1 LNNGSTPTRIVIVG
15 GGITGLACAHRLLT
29 LAPHLEVTVL
39 EADER
44 VGGLIRTSPFAG
56 HAAVDEAADAFLLRV
71 PAARELAEEVG
82 LGGSL
87 TSPAVAHASVWRER
101 LHPLPESLVLGV
113 PARLA
118 PLVRT
123 RLISMR
129 GKLRAGVEPFLPR
142 TSTDADCLGAF
153 VRKRLG
159 NEVHEMLVD
168 PLVGSIYAT
177 DTDSFS
183 LRGMPQ
189 LHELTAAGRSIVI
202 SARKRAKPAPQR
214 AENPS
219 GGAVFAAP
227 LGGMQAL
234 TDAVH
239 AAVVRR
245 GANVVVGAR
254 VNAVGRDAG
263 GLVVRSSVGEHR
275 CEHVVLASPARQTG
289 EWLTDTAPNA
299 AGLLTSWEHASV
311 VMVTLA
317 VPRRTMPRSATGS
330 GYLVPKPVQR
340 FVTAV
345 SFASQKWA
353 HLDDGNNAVLRI
365 SLGRDGM
372 PLHHHSDDELLSFVL
387 ADLKMHLGVDF
398 DRFAESRNV
407 RLTRWVE
414 SFPQY
419 RPRHFER
426 VDHVE
431 AHLATELPN
440 VHLAGASYRG
450 IGVPACIQQA
460 NDTARRIIEQISA
473 R

>member
-1 LNNGSTPTRIVIVG
+1 MPKRVVIVG
-15 GGITGLACAHRLLT
+15 GGITGLACAHRLLA
-29 LAPHLEVTVL
+29 LDPLVDVTVL
-39 EADER
+39 EADAR
-44 VGGLIRTSPFAG
+44 VGGVIRTSPFAG

-71 PAARELAEEVG
+71 PAARNLAEEVG

-87 TSPAVAHASVWRER
+87 TSPAVAHASVWRGR
-101 LHPLPESLVLGV
+101 LHPLPESLLLGV
-113 PARLA
+113 PTRLG
-118 PLVRT
+118 PLVRS
-123 RLISMR
+123 RLISTR
-129 GKLRAGVEPFLPR
+129 GKLRAGLEPFLPR
-142 TSTDADCLGAF
+142 TATDLDCLGAF
-153 VRKRLG
+153 MRKRLG
-159 NEVHEMLVD
+159 NEVQEILID

-189 LHELTAAGRSIVI
+189 LQELASEGRSLMI
-202 SARKRAKPAPQR
+202 SAQKRPRPAPGG
-214 AENPS
+214 AENP
-219 GGAVFAAP
+219 VFAAP
-227 LGGMQAL
+227 AGGMQAL

-239 AAVVRR
+239 ASVLRA
-245 GANVVVGAR
+245 GAKVMVNSR
-254 VNAVGRDAG
+254 VSGLDHDG
-263 GLVVRSSVGEHR
+263 KDLVVRVSDEEHR
-275 CEHVVLASPARQTG
+275 CDHVVLASPARRTG
-289 EWLTDTAPNA
+289 EWLAHAAPNA
-299 AGLLTSWEHASV
+299 ARLLAAWEHASV

-317 VPRRTMPRSATGS
+317 VPRHAMPRSATGS
-330 GYLVPKPVQR
+330 GYLVPKTVQR

-353 HLDDGNNAVLRI
+353 HLDDGTNMVLRV

-372 PLHHHSDDELLSFVL
+372 PLHHHSNDELLSFVL
-387 ADLKMHLGVDF
+387 ADLKWHLGVDF
-398 DRFAESRNV
+398 DSHVGNDHV

-426 VDHVE
+426 VDRVE

-450 IGVPACIQQA
+450 IGIPACIEQA
-460 NDTARRIIEQISA
+460 NETARRIIERVSV

>member
-1 LNNGSTPTRIVIVG
+1 MSTASTPNRVVIVG
-15 GGITGLACAHRLLT
+15 GGVTGLACAHRLLT
-29 LAPHLEVTVL
+29 LDPTVDLTIL
-39 EADER
+39 EANER
-44 VGGLIRTSPFAG
+44 VGGLIHTSPFAG

-71 PAARELAEEVG
+71 PAARNLAEEVG
-82 LGGSL
+82 LGSSL
-87 TSPAVAHASVWRER
+87 TSPAVAHASVWRGR
-101 LHPLPESLVLGV
+101 LHPLPESLLLGV
-113 PARLA
+113 PTRLA
-118 PLVRT
+118 PLARS
-123 RLISMR
+123 RLISTR
-129 GKLRAGVEPFLPR
+129 GKLRAGLEPALPR

-153 VRKRLG
+153 MRKRLG
-159 NEVHEMLVD
+159 NEVHEMLID

-189 LHELTAAGRSIVI
+189 LQELASEGRSLMI
-202 SARKRAKPAPQR
+202 SARKRAKPAP
-214 AENPS
+214 AGAGNP
-219 GGAVFAAP
+219 VFAAP
-227 LGGMQAL
+227 VGGMQAL

-239 AAVVRR
+239 AS
-245 GANVVVGAR
+245 
-254 VNAVGRDAG
+254 
-263 GLVVRSSVGEHR
+263 VVRSGAKVVVNARVSGVGREGNTLIVRSSNGEYR
-275 CEHVVLASPARQTG
+275 CDHVVLASPARQTG
-289 EWLTDTAPNA
+289 EWLADTAPNA
-299 AGLLTSWEHASV
+299 ARLLADWEHASV
-311 VMVTLA
+311 VMVALA
-317 VPRRTMPRSATGS
+317 VPRGAMPHSATGS

-353 HLDDGNNAVLRI
+353 HLDDGTCAVLRV

-372 PLHHHSDDELLSFVL
+372 PLHHHSNDELLSFVL

-398 DRFAESRNV
+398 SSHVNDDKV

-431 AHLATELPN
+431 SHLATELPN

>member
-1 LNNGSTPTRIVIVG
+1 MNPAAAPTRVVIVG

-29 LAPHLEVTVL
+29 LDPSVEVTVL
-39 EADER
+39 EANET

-71 PAARELAEEVG
+71 PAARELAEAVG
-82 LGGSL
+82 LGDAL
-87 TSPAVAHASVWRER
+87 TSPAVAHASVWRKR

-113 PARLA
+113 PARLG
-118 PLVRT
+118 PLALS
-123 RLISMR
+123 RLITTR
-129 GKLRAGVEPFLPR
+129 GKLRAAIEPLLPR
-142 TSTDADCLGAF
+142 TSTDADCLGGF

-177 DTDSFS
+177 DTDAFS

-189 LHELTAAGRSIVI
+189 LHELTSTGRSLII
-202 SARKRAKPAPQR
+202 SARKRAKAAPHR
-214 AENPS
+214 AENP
-219 GGAVFAAP
+219 VFAAP

-239 AAVVRR
+239 AAIVRS
-245 GANVVVGAR
+245 GAKVLVGVR
-254 VNAVGRDAG
+254 VSGVGRDAN
-263 GLVVRSSVGEHR
+263 GLVVRSSSGEHP
-275 CEHVVLASPARQTG
+275 CDHVVLATPARQTN
-289 EWLTDTAPNA
+289 EWLVDSAPNA
-299 AGLLTSWEHASV
+299 ARLLSSWEHASV
-311 VMVTLA
+311 VMATLA
-317 VPRRTMPRSATGS
+317 VPRRAMPRSATGS

-353 HLDDGNNAVLRI
+353 HLDDGAQTILRV
-365 SLGRDGM
+365 SLGREGM
-372 PLHHHSDDELLSFVL
+372 PLHHHSDDELMSFVL
-387 ADLKMHLGVDF
+387 ADLKLHLGVDF
-398 DRFAESRNV
+398 DRFVEPRNL

-419 RPRHFER
+419 RPHHFDH

-431 AHLATELPN
+431 SHLTAELPN

-460 NDTARRIIEQISA
+460 NSTALRIVDQIST

>member
-1 LNNGSTPTRIVIVG
+1 MITGSTPTRVVIVG

-29 LAPHLEVTVL
+29 LDPRIDVTIL
-39 EADER
+39 EATER

-71 PAARELAEEVG
+71 PAARALAEAVG

-87 TSPAVAHASVWRER
+87 TSPAVAHASVWRGR
-101 LHPLPESLVLGV
+101 LHPLPESLLLGV
-113 PARLA
+113 PTRLGPLARS
-118 PLVRT
+118 

-129 GKLRAGVEPFLPR
+129 GKLRAGLEPLLPR
-142 TSTDADCLGAF
+142 TSTDTDCLGAF
-153 VRKRLG
+153 MRKRLG
-159 NEVHEMLVD
+159 GEVHEMLID

-189 LHELTAAGRSIVI
+189 LQELASEGRSLMI
-202 SARKRAKPAPQR
+202 SARRRAQPAPAG
-214 AENPS
+214 AENP
-219 GGAVFAAP
+219 VFAAP
-227 LGGMQAL
+227 MGGMQAL

-239 AAVVRR
+239 ASVVRA
-245 GANVVVGAR
+245 GAKVVVNAR
-254 VNAVGRDAG
+254 VSGIDRDAG
-263 GLVVRSSVGEHR
+263 DVVLRSSAGEHR
-275 CEHVVLASPARQTG
+275 CDHVVLAAPARKTG
-289 EWLTDTAPNA
+289 EWLAHTAPNA
-299 AGLLTSWEHASV
+299 ARLLAAWEHASV
-311 VMVTLA
+311 VMVALA
-317 VPRRTMPRSATGS
+317 VPRRAMPRVATGS

-353 HLDDGNNAVLRI
+353 HLDDGNSALLRV

-372 PLHHHSDDELLSFVL
+372 PLHHHTDDELLSFVL

-398 DRFAESRNV
+398 DRHVSDDKV

-419 RPRHFER
+419 RPHHFDR

-460 NDTARRIIEQISA
+460 NDTAQRIFEQISA

>member
-1 LNNGSTPTRIVIVG
+1 MSTASTPMRVVIVG
-15 GGITGLACAHRLLT
+15 GGVTGLACAHRLLALDPT
-29 LAPHLEVTVL
+29 VDVTIL
-39 EADER
+39 EASER

-71 PAARELAEEVG
+71 PAARNLAEEVG
-82 LGGSL
+82 LGSSL
-87 TSPAVAHASVWRER
+87 TSPAVAHASVWRGR
-101 LHPLPESLVLGV
+101 LHPLPESLLLGV
-113 PARLA
+113 PARLG
-118 PLVRT
+118 PLARS
-123 RLISMR
+123 RLISTR
-129 GKLRAGVEPFLPR
+129 GKLRAGLEPLLPR
-142 TSTDADCLGAF
+142 TSTDADCLGVF
-153 VRKRLG
+153 MRKRLG
-159 NEVHEMLVD
+159 NEVHEMLID

-189 LHELTAAGRSIVI
+189 LQELTAEGRSLMI
-202 SARKRAKPAPQR
+202 SARKRAQPAP
-214 AENPS
+214 AGAGNP
-219 GGAVFAAP
+219 VFAAP
-227 LGGMQAL
+227 VGGMQAL

-239 AAVVRR
+239 ASVVRS
-245 GANVVVGAR
+245 GAKVIINAR
-254 VNAVGRDAG
+254 VSGVGRDG
-263 GLVVRSSVGEHR
+263 KDLIVRSSNDEYR
-275 CEHVVLASPARQTG
+275 CDHVVLASPARRTG
-289 EWLTDTAPNA
+289 DWLADAAPNA
-299 AGLLTSWEHASV
+299 ARLLAAWEHASV
-311 VMVTLA
+311 VMVALA
-317 VPRRTMPRSATGS
+317 VPRRAMPRSATGS

-345 SFASQKWA
+345 SFASQKWV
-353 HLDDGNNAVLRI
+353 HLDDGTNAVLRV

-372 PLHHHSDDELLSFVL
+372 PLHHHSDDEIMSFVV

-398 DRFAESRNV
+398 SSHLNNDNV

-431 AHLATELPN
+431 AHLATELSN

-460 NDTARRIIEQISA
+460 NDTAQRIINRISGH
-473 R
+473 